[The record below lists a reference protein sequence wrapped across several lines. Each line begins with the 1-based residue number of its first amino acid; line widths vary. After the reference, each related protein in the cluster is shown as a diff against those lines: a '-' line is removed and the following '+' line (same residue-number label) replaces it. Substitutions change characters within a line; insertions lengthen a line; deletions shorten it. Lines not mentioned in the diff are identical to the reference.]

1 MALNSKQRMFVNE
14 YLKCYNA
21 TLAAKRSG
29 YTGDD
34 NTLGV
39 TGYNLLRNPK
49 IKEAISQRLSETA
62 MSPDEVV
69 KRLGDIARG
78 SIAPFITLREGDEN
92 ITLDLTTPQAQANL
106 HLIKK
111 ITQRRIIRTKGDD
124 EEIDDT
130 TLSIEMYPADGAL
143 NTLAKH
149 HGLLTDYTGRNG
161 EKDKLQIEHGGA
173 VKHSI
178 DENQAVT
185 IFDILA
191 SVGAVKSDVG
201 DTTDDEVHSAS
212 TDS

>member
-1 MALNSKQRMFVNE
+1 MALNSKQQMFVNE

-21 TLAAKRSG
+21 TQAALVAG
-29 YTGDD
+29 YAEGSAYAH
-34 NTLGV
+34 GHK
-39 TGYNLLRNPK
+39 LLKNAE
-49 IKEAISQRLSETA
+49 IKEVISQRLSDTA
-62 MSPDEVV
+62 MSADEVIR
-69 KRLGDIARG
+69 RLGEHARG

-92 ITLDLTTPQAQANL
+92 ITLNLTTPQAQANL

-178 DENQAVT
+178 DENQAGT

-201 DTTDDEVHSAS
+201 DATDDGVHSAS